1 LEIRA
6 AYEHVLSYE
15 IIMIDPGAIPT
26 TEPPAGWVGQ
36 YVAACLEVLT
46 SASACLEVANVAVA
60 ARNKA
65 AERPQHEISIRNFT
79 EMAERQERE
88 FAPLY
93 RAFVGACTTARDI
106 AAGVL
111 AAYPRANAEM
121 DLMVTVQEDVLDKVA
136 TAKEILR
143 TNFAPMP
150 AGFVEGVD
158 QANALMQA
166 PPEGGNIYTPLP
178 PVERTCPWCAE
189 TIKVAAVVCLYC
201 GRDVQTQPS
210 SS

>member
-1 LEIRA
+1 MSACLAKEIVMSDARA
-6 AYEHVLSYE
+6 S
-15 IIMIDPGAIPT
+15 PT
-26 TEPPAGWVGQ
+26 TEPPTGWIGQ
-36 YVAACLEVLT
+36 YVAACLEVLS

-65 AERPQHEISIRNFT
+65 AERPQHEISIGSFT
-79 EMAERQERE
+79 EMAEQQEQE

-93 RAFVGACTTARDI
+93 RAFVDACTNAREI

-111 AAYPRANAEM
+111 AAYPRAKAEM

-143 TNFAPMP
+143 TSFAPMP

-178 PVERTCPWCAE
+178 PVERTCPWCGE
-189 TIKVAAVVCLYC
+189 TIKAAAVVCRYC
-201 GRDVQTQPS
+201 GRDVQAQPS
-210 SS
+210 PS